1 MALQALCDV
10 ILDTPHFS
18 GGNTSFDAFHL
29 DKGIITLDGE
39 FMRGRVT
46 SGMYRAMGLADT
58 VATDLKDYA
67 GKAIKLGR
75 SVDFRLELERQ
86 IAENKASLFS
96 NKEFVMEFTEF
107 VTDLSFE

>member
-1 MALQALCDV
+1 MVSEPRKGAVPFWTDVLLNRWGNFSDNLTKRIVVIPRQTPEDFLSLQALSDV

-58 VATDLKDYA
+58 VATDL
-67 GKAIKLGR
+67 
-75 SVDFRLELERQ
+75 
-86 IAENKASLFS
+86 
-96 NKEFVMEFTEF
+96 
-107 VTDLSFE
+107 